1 MISFYSSSIFCDYNL
16 LFDGDDSSLPSLSSS
31 IPPTFSFPS
40 SSLTFYFLLSF
51 LLSDLFF
58 FLSLLSFLFST
69 TNPSSLHPF
78 SLSPLFSFPPLH
90 FTSLLLPST
99 LHPCI
104 SSPFLPSFYPRS
116 FLLPPFSLSAG
127 RDVFRRLFAFQRS
140 SVLEVCRFSAS
151 KWTAKVRI
159 IMKNC
164 CSILMRLR

>member
-1 MISFYSSSIFCDYNL
+1 MISFYSSSIFYDNNL

-40 SSLTFYFLLSF
+40 SSLTFFSSCHY
-51 LLSDLFF
+51 
-58 FLSLLSFLFST
+58 FLFSSLLQT
-69 TNPSSLHPF
+69 LRPFILSLSLPSSP
-78 SLSPLFSFPPLH
+78 SPL
-90 FTSLLLPST
+90 FTSLLST

-151 KWTAKVRI
+151 KWTAKVRTL
-159 IMKNC
+159 
-164 CSILMRLR
+164 S